1 MVCGGRA
8 TGRHSNKGT
17 SPRDASS
24 RNGELRLLLGRERVL
39 DVDQQR
45 DVGALHLA
53 LDAQHFVH
61 LRQRRSLID
70 GRLFEQRG
78 ESLRL
83 LLHTPLQVH
92 HLALE
97 ILDRLR
103 DGGALLGAEPDILL
117 VLHHELGRKQHARER
132 ILRRLRRLL
141 GTRRR
146 NGEQDENRNQ
156 ADTERFHR
164 VLRSRLRGPSCGML
178 RSRSS
183 PGSLSRKSVGAC
195 HRTVARSIS
204 RRTPSRSRR
213 IETTTTPTTTR
224 MTAAASPRARRP
236 GAGARRV
243 RAAATVARNGGVPA
257 AASRRSASKACFSWG
272 SSCSI
277 ILLLSPTAS

>member
-8 TGRHSNKGT
+8 TGRHSGKGT
-17 SPRDASS
+17 SPRDASP
-24 RNGELRLLLGRERVL
+24 RDGELRLLLGREGVL

-103 DGGALLGAEPDILL
+103 DRGALLGAEPDVLL

-164 VLRSRLRGPSCGML
+164 VLRSRLRGPSCGTL

-195 HRTVARSIS
+195 HRTVARSMS
-204 RRTPSRSRR
+204 RPTPFCPRR
-213 IETTTTPTTTR
+213 VETITTAITATTT
-224 MTAAASPRARRP
+224 AASFRMRRP
-236 GAGARRV
+236 GAPVRRA
-243 RAAATVARNGGVPA
+243 RAAATVAWNGGVPA